1 MAKNGTY
8 NGQKRVGAEQSSY
21 DREHPVD
28 FGQKREKVEVGQSY
42 MANNTLCQYCFQEHP
57 FLAQKGPEDPVFDHC
72 S

>member
-21 DREHPVD
+21 NREHPVD

-42 MANNTLCQYCFQEHP
+42 MANKPLNGV
-57 FLAQKGPEDPVFDHC
+57 LAVQLLAP
-72 S
+72 